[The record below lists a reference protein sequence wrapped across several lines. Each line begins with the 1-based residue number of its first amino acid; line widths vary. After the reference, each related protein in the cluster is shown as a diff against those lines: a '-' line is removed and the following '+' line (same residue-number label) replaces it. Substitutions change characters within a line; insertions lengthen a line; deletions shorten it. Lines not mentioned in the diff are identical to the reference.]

1 MTTFSAADKCNPP
14 SGTGFRSEYQ
24 IWKIRARFTDSVA
37 GCTPI
42 STNPPGENYFMTT
55 KSIIAIAALLAAN
68 ASMAGDIT
76 WNQGGDTTLGS
87 FVSTGV
93 TDDIF
98 GWWGGVGLD
107 AGGTAVFVTGTG
119 ITNVTLDGAAFT
131 FTPHNAT

>member
-1 MTTFSAADKCNPP
+1 
-14 SGTGFRSEYQ
+14 
-24 IWKIRARFTDSVA
+24 
-37 GCTPI
+37 
-42 STNPPGENYFMTT
+42 MTT